1 MDVKYLN
8 YVLTIASEH
17 NLHKAA
23 EKLYISQPSLSQ
35 FLTKLEAE
43 IGTPLFERKSKDL
56 VLTEAGRLYVE
67 TAQTVVGLRNKLY
80 RDISNLIYQNH
91 LSIATTSQWGMRLVS
106 QVLPTFNQNH
116 PDVMIEITE
125 SFFPSMTQRLK
136 NREVDICLASIV
148 HLETDYEVIPL
159 GLEEIYL
166 TVPSQHPFC
175 QEHDPK
181 QTYIS
186 EKMLLNS
193 FQDSS
198 FLLTTKGSTTQTL
211 VESRFQALHFHPRI
225 LGYFDNINTILHMVE
240 DNTGI
245 AFTPASCAVFH
256 PNICYYHL
264 DPPVCRQHIIAYRKG
279 LTISLI
285 IEDLLK
291 TIRETYANLMST

>member
-1 MDVKYLN
+1 MDIKYLN

-43 IGTPLFERKSKDL
+43 IGTPLFKRTSKDL
-56 VLTEAGRLYVE
+56 VLTEAGHLYVE
-67 TAQTVVGLRNKLY
+67 TAQTVVDLRNKLY

-106 QVLPTFNQNH
+106 QVLPAFNQNH

-148 HLETDYEVIPL
+148 HLEIDYEVIPL

-166 TVPSQHPFC
+166 TVPGQHSFC
-175 QEHDPK
+175 QGHDPK
-181 QTYIS
+181 QTCIS
-186 EKMLLNS
+186 EEILLNS
-193 FQDSS
+193 FKDSS
-198 FLLTTKGSTTQTL
+198 FLLTTKGSTTQAL
-211 VESRFQALHFHPRI
+211 VESRFQTLHFHPRI
-225 LGYFDNINTILHMVE
+225 
-240 DNTGI
+240 
-245 AFTPASCAVFH
+245 
-256 PNICYYHL
+256 
-264 DPPVCRQHIIAYRKG
+264 
-279 LTISLI
+279 
-285 IEDLLK
+285 
-291 TIRETYANLMST
+291 